1 MPPTP
6 DLASSRDSRGA
17 GSALEPIAIIG
28 AACRFSGCASS
39 QAGLW
44 QMLSSGMTGWSAH
57 AGSRFVAD
65 AFWHPT
71 ANRSGTF
78 NTRGLH
84 LLRQDPAVFDNDFFG
99 ISGLEAEAIDPNQ
112 RMMLEL
118 AYETFENAGISMEQ
132 LQGSH
137 TGVYCAVPYNDYD
150 HIIARDPETSPVY
163 RFTGTGPALMANRV
177 SYVFD
182 LKGPSMSIDTACS
195 STLVALHEA
204 CRALRA
210 GDAAQMLIGGSNLIL
225 DPDKLTVM
233 SSMQFLSDSGRCFSF
248 DARGS
253 GYGRGEGVAAVLL
266 KPLHAAMRDGDAIR
280 GLIRGSAV
288 GSDGKTSGITM
299 PSPDAQYHTIMRAYE
314 SAGLDPCNT
323 LYVEAHGTGTA
334 AGDECEM
341 TAFHR
346 AFCQN
351 RKGNLLVN
359 SVKAN
364 LGHTEAVSGLAGLF
378 KALMMLERG
387 MITPHPTLETVNR
400 KLDLVN
406 RGIEVPER
414 LIGWPQNMARRAS
427 LNGSGYG
434 GTNAHVILEAWPP
447 HCQST
452 DGNKSN
458 VGSGS
463 LATNS
468 EALDEISATNS
479 MHGVHKP
486 HIRVFVWSHQ
496 RELGLSR
503 MAAVWR
509 RFLRAAQVNKDG
521 PDLHSLAYTLSC
533 RRSKLAYRCA
543 LVASNLD
550 ELVDGVGRLA
560 IGTPRP
566 RKALLNPRVCFFFT
580 GNLGTGWSLVDELA
594 KPEHETRIHDAELC
608 QPSCTA
614 LQIALVDLLRSWH
627 VRPEFVCGHSSG
639 EIAAA
644 YAAGALTASDA
655 IKVAYHRGQ
664 AVQYLARIAPGR
676 RGSMLAVGLGEED
689 ARRHLTAWHQG
700 KVTVACINSPGSV
713 TLSGDESAIDSIA
726 SELRAAKVFCR
737 KLRVGVAYH
746 SQHMKLVESFYRSAI
761 RDIVARDGKPG
772 VKMVSSV
779 TGRLVT
785 GRQLGSL
792 YWVQNLLSPVLFSDA
807 VSEILS
813 LAGDQTASGVVRS
826 NIMVEI
832 GPHSALKS
840 PMMQIFKHKTAMHL
854 ANYLSCL
861 TRDVDGRKTCLQLAA
876 DLFMLGASIDVNSAN
891 KIDNNN
897 NNTKDTSF
905 PQAQVL
911 TNLPSYNWHHD
922 SRHWNESRRS
932 AAYRLREDPRHEL
945 LGNPTADNVSQE
957 PSWHHYLRLSELPWL
972 KGHCVDQQVVFP
984 AAGYVC
990 MMIEAMKKIA
1000 FPYGWRDKVIK
1011 LSKVSIDR
1019 PLLIR
1024 GEDQDVLGTEVITS
1038 ARPYAPCSYRTE
1050 AKAWEFRIF
1059 SISPANEATEHC
1071 RGMAT
1076 VVDAHDQNLLYQL
1089 QLKDA
1094 QDGNGDTADGWESR
1108 EPIGLYRILKVAGA
1122 EYSGPFACLEAIKI
1136 QPWHCR
1142 ATIQVPDVASTM
1154 PSQYQQLQMLHPTVL
1169 DGCFHACLAA
1179 LWQADA
1185 LETALVITE
1194 IEEMTVSTNMDLGP
1208 GQRLFVRSTA
1218 RTFGLDKYSGDIVVS
1233 DTNLSDADNG
1243 MGQNWIRVKGL
1254 RLAPSQGFDQ
1264 ARTDE
1269 AEESRQ
1275 CHRIEWRVDPF
1286 LTLPHVLAQHCRR
1299 QLDELRSPSL
1309 RRQGDAFCQSAI
1321 ARQMF
1326 QLNALADKA
1335 SVAPEHLQFYLQWL
1349 RSQDTLG
1356 APIADADLE
1365 NAAMAMGAAG
1375 EALLA
1380 IDENLQQLLLGRVD
1394 GLSLLLERDL
1404 LGRLHAEDDCVNR
1417 CHHQLVEYMRLVKF
1431 KMGRLRILEI
1441 GGGTGNLTIPVMKA
1455 LFSES
1460 RHGRQPGTSQGLY
1473 VLTDTSS
1480 VYFASLQETLQEF
1493 SSVMQY
1499 RTFDMEKP
1507 PGDQGLELG
1516 SFDVILASNVI
1527 HAAANIGQGL
1537 RNLKQLLGPRGQI
1550 VMVEVTEPSL
1560 RWTMTLGSLAG
1571 WWVGAG
1577 SSKAT
1582 PPFMNTSQWD
1592 SVLQSSGF
1600 SGVSVEMKD
1609 YEAPGDHEC
1618 SLLVTHQIDGSAS
1631 DSGAARCHSL
1641 SHILLIR
1648 GTEPDETKTALTIR
1662 DAMVFQCLNNETR
1675 IDMTTAS
1682 ELVPCAELA
1691 STLLVF
1697 LPGTL
1702 QECWIA
1708 PSEACW
1714 YNIRDSITSAR
1725 SVLLVTKDGAVNCS
1739 GPDGAIV
1746 SGLGRALRAENH
1758 DLDLFTLDLGHDS
1771 PDHVIAAHFVQVY
1784 RSLVDPQRTTPH
1796 SLWEWEVAAREQCI
1810 LIPRLVQDSKMHDW
1824 VQDSVSKYHPRYE
1837 IIKSSDNRALK
1848 LRVGPS
1854 KTLDSL
1860 YWADAPSHS
1869 QSRQGSQVRVRV
1881 ENVALNFKDLMT
1893 IMGELPGL
1901 STILIEGSGIVTD
1914 TGDDMSPSCSLQA
1927 GDRVCF
1933 FAADGLATRCNLDVN
1948 HVAKIPDGMS
1958 MQAAAAIPVAYST
1971 SLFALRDVA
1980 RLRPGESVLIHSGAG
1995 AVGQVAIA
2003 LAQHL
2008 QAGMILVTVGR
2019 PERREFIEK
2028 KFGIPAHHIVSNRH
2042 ATFSQRILQLTG
2054 GAGVNVALNSL
2065 AGDAIQET
2073 LSVMAPFGRFV
2084 EIGKKDMLVNTKLN
2098 MQQLENNISLST
2110 VDMTLVAARRPA
2122 TFQELLS
2129 TSLHLIHT
2137 KAVHLLEPITAKPAA
2152 EVANQ
2157 FRTMQA
2163 GKHLGKLIL
2172 NLKSSEVLK
2181 VQPATPSRATLQS
2194 NKSYLVVGGTGGLGK
2209 AIIRLLVKMGAKR
2222 IVTLSR
2228 SGAAAAGMSAF
2239 VKEMATAGVQVMAV
2253 KGSVLDNSSLDEVKA
2268 AAGDMPIKGVIQAAM
2283 ALHDAAFEQMSHS
2296 EWCDGIHP
2304 KVQGTI
2310 SLDRNTSKLD
2320 FLILLSSY
2328 HGIVGM
2334 PGQANYCAANTFL
2347 DAFARQKAS
2356 LGQPAR
2362 SIDLGLIHNEGTVAE
2377 IEAVGRNQHAHGL
2390 RPYGVN
2396 VLFALI
2402 NYCIQN
2408 PVAASP
2414 GEAQILCGGRRADP
2428 TSSAPEA
2435 ASRQRP
2441 DMRFAHAWRS
2451 SSGSSSRA
2459 AHGKP
2464 ALGGMA
2470 VQSALKAAATP
2481 QAAVEAVFAGLKQK
2495 LAGMLSISI
2504 DDVQADRSVASYG
2517 VDSLISVELRNWVRD
2532 ELAAQIQSIELMSS
2546 LSMMQ
2551 LAETMARRS
2560 RLVSAVLFN
2569 GADADA

>member
-28 AACRFSGCASS
+28 AACRFSACASS

-44 QMLSSGMTGWSAH
+44 QMLSSGMTGWSAN
-57 AGSRFVAD
+57 AGSRFVTD
-65 AFWHPT
+65 AFWHPA
-71 ANRSGTF
+71 ANRNGTF

-280 GLIRGSAV
+280 GLIRASAV
-288 GSDGKTSGITM
+288 GSDGKTAGITM
-299 PSPDAQYHTIMRAYE
+299 PSADAQYHTIMRAYE

-323 LYVEAHGTGTA
+323 LYVEAHGQGA
-334 AGDECEM
+334 QWVRMGI
-341 TAFHR
+341 
-346 AFCQN
+346 Q
-351 RKGNLLVN
+351 LLPRF
-359 SVKAN
+359 SIYAQS
-364 LGHTEAVSGLAGLF
+364 LRQTDR
-378 KALMMLERG
+378 MLC
-387 MITPHPTLETVNR
+387 
-400 KLDLVN
+400 
-406 RGIEVPER
+406 
-414 LIGWPQNMARRAS
+414 S
-427 LNGSGYG
+427 
-434 GTNAHVILEAWPP
+434 
-447 HCQST
+447 
-452 DGNKSN
+452 
-458 VGSGS
+458 
-463 LATNS
+463 
-468 EALDEISATNS
+468 
-479 MHGVHKP
+479 
-486 HIRVFVWSHQ
+486 
-496 RELGLSR
+496 
-503 MAAVWR
+503 
-509 RFLRAAQVNKDG
+509 
-521 PDLHSLAYTLSC
+521 
-533 RRSKLAYRCA
+533 
-543 LVASNLD
+543 
-550 ELVDGVGRLA
+550 
-560 IGTPRP
+560 
-566 RKALLNPRVCFFFT
+566 
-580 GNLGTGWSLVDELA
+580 LGTGWSLVDELA

-614 LQIALVDLLRSWH
+614 LQIALVDLLHSWH

-664 AVQYLARIAPGR
+664 AVQHLARIAPGR
-676 RGSMLAVGLGEED
+676 RGSMLAVGLGEEGV
-689 ARRHLTAWHQG
+689 RRHLTAWHQG
-700 KVTVACINSPGSV
+700 KLTVACINSPESV

-726 SELRAAKVFCR
+726 SELKAAKVFCR

-761 RDIVARDGKPG
+761 RGIVARDGKPG
-772 VKMVSSV
+772 VEMVSSV

-785 GRQLGSL
+785 GRQLDSL

-807 VSEILS
+807 VSEMLS
-813 LAGDQTASGVVRS
+813 LAGHQTASGVVRS

-891 KIDNNN
+891 KMDNN

-905 PQAQVL
+905 TKAQVL

-957 PSWHHYLRLSELPWL
+957 PSWHHYLRLSELPWM

-1000 FPYGWRDKVIK
+1000 FPHGWRDKVIK
-1011 LSKVSIDR
+1011 LGKVSIDR

-1024 GEDQDVLGTEVITS
+1024 GEDQDLLGTEVITS

-1089 QLKDA
+1089 QPNDA
-1094 QDGNGDTADGWESR
+1094 QDGNGDAAGGWESR
-1108 EPIGLYRILKVAGA
+1108 EPICLYRILKVAGA

-1218 RTFGLDKYSGDIVVS
+1218 RTFGLDKYSGDIVVG
-1233 DTNLSDADNG
+1233 DTDLSDADNG

-1335 SVAPEHLQFYLQWL
+1335 SAAPEHLQFYLQWL

-1460 RHGRQPGTSQGLY
+1460 RHDRQPGTSQGLY
-1473 VLTDTSS
+1473 VFTDTSS

-1582 PPFMNTSQWD
+1582 PPFINTSQWD
-1592 SVLQSSGF
+1592 SVLQSSGL

-1609 YEAPGDHEC
+1609 YEAPEDHEC

-1641 SHILLIR
+1641 SHILLVR

-1662 DAMVFQCLNNETR
+1662 DAMVSQCLNNETK
-1675 IDMTTAS
+1675 IDMTTAG
-1682 ELVPCAELA
+1682 EMVPCAELA
-1691 STLLVF
+1691 SALLVF
-1697 LPGTL
+1697 LPGSL

-1708 PSEACW
+1708 PSETCW

-1758 DLDLFTLDLGHDS
+1758 DLDLFTLDVGNDS

-1784 RSLVDPQRTTPH
+1784 RRLVDPQRTTPH

-1837 IIKSSDNRALK
+1837 IIKSSDSRALK

-1914 TGDDMSPSCSLQA
+1914 TGDDMSLSCPLQA

-1971 SLFALRDVA
+1971 FLFALRDVA

-1995 AVGQVAIA
+1995 AVGQAAIA

-2019 PERREFIEK
+2019 PARREFIEK
-2028 KFGIPAHHIVSNRH
+2028 KFGIPARHIVSNRH

-2137 KAVHLLEPITAKPAA
+2137 KAVHLLEPITVKPAA

-2209 AIIRLLVKMGAKR
+2209 AIVRLLVKMGAKR

-2228 SGAAAAGMSAF
+2228 SGAAAAGMAAF
-2239 VKEMATAGVQVMAV
+2239 VKEMAMAGVQVMAV

-2283 ALHDAAFEQMSHS
+2283 ALHRHAKDAAFEQMSHS

-2304 KVQGTI
+2304 KVQGTM

-2470 VQSALKAAATP
+2470 AVQSALKAAATP
-2481 QAAVEAVFAGLKQK
+2481 QAAAEAVFAGLKQK

-2532 ELAAQIQSIELMSS
+2532 ELAAQIQSMELMSS

>member
-44 QMLSSGMTGWSAH
+44 QMLSSGMTGWSAN
-57 AGSRFVAD
+57 AGSRFVTD

-71 ANRSGTF
+71 ANRNGTF

-99 ISGLEAEAIDPNQ
+99 VSGLEAEAIDPNQ

-132 LQGSH
+132 LQGSD

-210 GDAAQMLIGGSNLIL
+210 GDAAQILIGGSNLIL

-266 KPLHAAMRDGDAIR
+266 KPLRTAMRDGDAIR
-280 GLIRGSAV
+280 GLIRASAV
-288 GSDGKTSGITM
+288 GSDGKTAGITM

-351 RKGNLLVN
+351 RKGHLLVN

-400 KLDLVN
+400 KLDLV
-406 RGIEVPER
+406 PER

-447 HCQST
+447 NCQST
-452 DGNKSN
+452 DENKSN

-463 LATNS
+463 LAANS

-479 MHGVHKP
+479 IHGVCKP
-486 HIRVFVWSHQ
+486 HMRVFVWSHQ

-509 RFLRAAQVNKDG
+509 RFLTAAQVNKDG
-521 PDLHSLAYTLSC
+521 PGLHSLVYTLSC
-533 RRSKLAYRCA
+533 RRSKLAYR
-543 LVASNLD
+543 
-550 ELVDGVGRLA
+550 
-560 IGTPRP
+560 
-566 RKALLNPRVCFFFT
+566 
-580 GNLGTGWSLVDELA
+580 TGWSLVDELA

-655 IKVAYHRGQ
+655 IKSAWG
-664 AVQYLARIAPGR
+664 
-676 RGSMLAVGLGEED
+676 GENV
-689 ARRHLTAWHQG
+689 RRHLTAWHQG

-772 VKMVSSV
+772 VEMVSSV

-785 GRQLGSL
+785 GRQLDSL

-826 NIMVEI
+826 NIMVEV

-861 TRDVDGRKTCLQLAA
+861 TRDVDGRKTCLQPAA

-891 KIDNNN
+891 KMDNNNN

-945 LGNPTADNVSQE
+945 LGNPTADSVSQE
-957 PSWHHYLRLSELPWL
+957 PSWHHYLRLSELPWM

-1000 FPYGWRDKVIK
+1000 FPHGWRDKVIK

-1024 GEDQDVLGTEVITS
+1024 GEDQDVLGTEVVTS

-1076 VVDAHDQNLLYQL
+1076 VVDAHDQTLLYQL

-1094 QDGNGDTADGWESR
+1094 QDGNGDTVHGWESR

-1194 IEEMTVSTNMDLGP
+1194 IEEMTVSTNMDLRP

-1254 RLAPSQGFDQ
+1254 RLARSQGFDQ

-1299 QLDELRSPSL
+1299 QLDESRSPSL

-1321 ARQMF
+1321 SRQMF
-1326 QLNALADKA
+1326 QLNALADKD

-1365 NAAMAMGAAG
+1365 NATTAMGAAG

-1394 GLSLLLERDL
+1394 ALSLLLERDL

-1441 GGGTGNLTIPVMKA
+1441 GGGTGNLTIPATKA

-1460 RHGRQPGTSQGLY
+1460 RHDRQPGTSQGLY
-1473 VLTDTSS
+1473 VFTDTSS

-1537 RNLKQLLGPRGQI
+1537 RNLRQLLGPRGQI

-1571 WWVGAG
+1571 WWAGAG
-1577 SSKAT
+1577 SRKAT

-1592 SVLQSSGF
+1592 SVLQSSGL

-1609 YEAPGDHEC
+1609 YEAPEDHEC

-1641 SHILLIR
+1641 SHILLRAGSMSRASI
-1648 GTEPDETKTALTIR
+1648 GTACIFARNPARVLDSTIR
-1662 DAMVFQCLNNETR
+1662 DV
-1675 IDMTTAS
+1675 
-1682 ELVPCAELA
+1682 LVQYPRQHYQRE
-1691 STLLVF
+1691 
-1697 LPGTL
+1697 
-1702 QECWIA
+1702 
-1708 PSEACW
+1708 
-1714 YNIRDSITSAR
+1714 IR
-1725 SVLLVTKDGAVNCS
+1725 LLVTKDGAVNCS

-1758 DLDLFTLDLGHDS
+1758 DLDLFTLDVGNDS

-1784 RSLVDPQRTTPH
+1784 RNLVDPQRTTPH

-1837 IIKSSDNRALK
+1837 IIKSSDSRALK

-1860 YWADAPSHS
+1860 YWADAPSHC

-1995 AVGQVAIA
+1995 AVGQAAIA

-2042 ATFSQRILQLTG
+2042 ATFSHRILQLTG

-2084 EIGKKDMLVNTKLN
+2084 EIGKKDVLANTKLN

-2122 TFQELLS
+2122 TFQGLLS

-2137 KAVHLLEPITAKPAA
+2137 KAVHLLEPITVKPAA
-2152 EVANQ
+2152 EVENQ

-2181 VQPATPSRATLQS
+2181 VQPTTPSRATLQS

-2209 AIIRLLVKMGAKR
+2209 AIVRLLVHMGAKR

-2239 VKEMATAGVQVMAV
+2239 VKEMAMAGVQVMAV

-2304 KVQGTI
+2304 KVQGTM
-2310 SLDRNTSKLD
+2310 SLDRNISKLD
-2320 FLILLSSY
+2320 FFILLSSY

-2362 SIDLGLIHNEGTVAE
+2362 SIDLGLIHDEGAVAE

-2414 GEAQILCGGRRADP
+2414 AEAQILCGGRRADP
-2428 TSSAPEA
+2428 TSSVPEA

-2464 ALGGMA
+2464 AALGGMAA

-2517 VDSLISVELRNWVRD
+2517 VDSLISVELRNWVHD

>member
-1 MPPTP
+1 MGIELIP
-6 DLASSRDSRGA
+6 
-17 GSALEPIAIIG
+17 
-28 AACRFSGCASS
+28 RFSIYAQS
-39 QAGLW
+39 
-44 QMLSSGMTGWSAH
+44 
-57 AGSRFVAD
+57 
-65 AFWHPT
+65 
-71 ANRSGTF
+71 
-78 NTRGLH
+78 
-84 LLRQDPAVFDNDFFG
+84 LRQMD
-99 ISGLEAEAIDPNQ
+99 
-112 RMMLEL
+112 
-118 AYETFENAGISMEQ
+118 
-132 LQGSH
+132 
-137 TGVYCAVPYNDYD
+137 
-150 HIIARDPETSPVY
+150 
-163 RFTGTGPALMANRV
+163 
-177 SYVFD
+177 
-182 LKGPSMSIDTACS
+182 K
-195 STLVALHEA
+195 
-204 CRALRA
+204 
-210 GDAAQMLIGGSNLIL
+210 IL
-225 DPDKLTVM
+225 Y
-233 SSMQFLSDSGRCFSF
+233 S
-248 DARGS
+248 
-253 GYGRGEGVAAVLL
+253 
-266 KPLHAAMRDGDAIR
+266 
-280 GLIRGSAV
+280 
-288 GSDGKTSGITM
+288 
-299 PSPDAQYHTIMRAYE
+299 
-314 SAGLDPCNT
+314 
-323 LYVEAHGTGTA
+323 
-334 AGDECEM
+334 
-341 TAFHR
+341 
-346 AFCQN
+346 
-351 RKGNLLVN
+351 
-359 SVKAN
+359 
-364 LGHTEAVSGLAGLF
+364 
-378 KALMMLERG
+378 
-387 MITPHPTLETVNR
+387 
-400 KLDLVN
+400 
-406 RGIEVPER
+406 
-414 LIGWPQNMARRAS
+414 
-427 LNGSGYG
+427 
-434 GTNAHVILEAWPP
+434 
-447 HCQST
+447 
-452 DGNKSN
+452 
-458 VGSGS
+458 
-463 LATNS
+463 
-468 EALDEISATNS
+468 
-479 MHGVHKP
+479 
-486 HIRVFVWSHQ
+486 
-496 RELGLSR
+496 
-503 MAAVWR
+503 
-509 RFLRAAQVNKDG
+509 
-521 PDLHSLAYTLSC
+521 
-533 RRSKLAYRCA
+533 
-543 LVASNLD
+543 
-550 ELVDGVGRLA
+550 
-560 IGTPRP
+560 
-566 RKALLNPRVCFFFT
+566 
-580 GNLGTGWSLVDELA
+580 LGTGWSLMDELA
-594 KPEHETRIHDAELC
+594 KSEHETRIHDAELC

-614 LQIALVDLLRSWH
+614 LQIALVDLLHSWH
-627 VRPEFVCGHSSG
+627 VHPEFVCGHSSG

-644 YAAGALTASDA
+644 YAAGVLTASDA

-664 AVQYLARIAPGR
+664 AVQYLRKIVPDR
-676 RGSMLAVGLGEED
+676 KGSMLAVGLGEED
-689 ARRHLTAWHQG
+689 VRRHLTALYKG
-700 KVTVACINSPGSV
+700 KVTVACINSPENV

-726 SELRAAKVFCR
+726 NEFKAAKIFCR
-737 KLRVGVAYH
+737 KLLVGVAYH
-746 SQHMKLVESFYRSAI
+746 SQHMTLVESFYRSAI
-761 RDIVARDGKPG
+761 RDTVARDGKPG

-779 TGRLVT
+779 TGRLIT
-785 GRQLGSL
+785 GRQLDSL

-813 LAGDQTASGVVRS
+813 LARDQTASGVVRS
-826 NIMVEI
+826 NIMIEV

-861 TRDVDGRKTCLQLAA
+861 TRDVDGHKTCLQLAA
-876 DLFMLGASIDVNSAN
+876 DLFMLGAPIDVNSAN
-891 KIDNNN
+891 KMDN
-897 NNTKDTSF
+897 KDTSL

-957 PSWHHYLRLSELPWL
+957 PSWHHYLRLSELPWM

-990 MMIEAMKKIA
+990 IMIEAMKKIA

-1019 PLLIR
+1019 PLLIQR
-1024 GEDQDVLGTEVITS
+1024 EDQGVLRTEVITS

-1076 VVDAHDQNLLYQL
+1076 ALDAYRQDLLYQL
-1089 QLKDA
+1089 QLNNV
-1094 QDGNGDTADGWESR
+1094 QDGNGDTVDGWENR
-1108 EPIGLYRILKVAGA
+1108 EPIDLYRTLKVAGA
-1122 EYSGPFACLEAIKI
+1122 DYSGSFACLEAIKI

-1154 PSQYQQLQMLHPTVL
+1154 PSHYQQLQILHPTVL

-1194 IEEMTVSTNMDLGP
+1194 IEEMTVSTNMDLRP
-1208 GQRLFVRSTA
+1208 GQRLFVRSNA

-1233 DTNLSDADNG
+1233 DTNQSDADNG

-1269 AEESRQ
+1269 AEERRQ

-1286 LTLPHVLAQHCRR
+1286 LTLPDVLAQHCRR
-1299 QLDELRSPSL
+1299 RLDELRSPSL
-1309 RRQGDAFCQSAI
+1309 RKQGHVFCQSAI

-1326 QLNALADKA
+1326 QLNALVEND

-1349 RSQDTLG
+1349 RSQDMLG
-1356 APIADADLE
+1356 APIVDADLE
-1365 NAAMAMGAAG
+1365 NATMAIGATG
-1375 EALLA
+1375 EALLT
-1380 IDENLQQLLLGRVD
+1380 IDENLKQLLLGRVD
-1394 GLSLLLERDL
+1394 GLSLLLKRDL
-1404 LGRLHAEDDCVNR
+1404 LCRLYAEDDCVNR
-1417 CHHQLVEYMRLVKF
+1417 CHHQLIEYMRLVKF

-1441 GGGTGNLTIPVMKA
+1441 GGGIGNLTIPVMKA
-1455 LFSES
+1455 LFCES
-1460 RHGRQPGTSQGLY
+1460 RHDQQPGTSQGLY
-1473 VLTDTSS
+1473 VVTDISS
-1480 VYFASLQETLQEF
+1480 VYFASLQKTLQEF

-1507 PGDQGLELG
+1507 PSDQGLELG

-1527 HAAANIGQGL
+1527 HAAANICEGL
-1537 RNLKQLLGPRGQI
+1537 RNLRQLLGPGGQI
-1550 VMVEVTEPSL
+1550 VMVEMTEPSL
-1560 RWTMTLGSLAG
+1560 RWTMTLGSLTG
-1571 WWVGAG
+1571 WWAGAG

-1582 PPFMNTSQWD
+1582 PPFMKTSQWD
-1592 SVLQSSGF
+1592 SVLQSSGL

-1609 YEAPGDHEC
+1609 YEAPEDHEC
-1618 SLLVTHQIDGSAS
+1618 SLLVTHQIDSSAS
-1631 DSGAARCHSL
+1631 DTGAARCHSL
-1641 SHILLIR
+1641 SNILLVR

-1662 DAMVFQCLNNETR
+1662 DAMVSQCLDNKTK

-1682 ELVPCAELA
+1682 EMVPCAELA
-1691 STLLVF
+1691 SALLVF

-1708 PSEACW
+1708 PSETCW
-1714 YNIRDSITSAR
+1714 YNIRDSITSAK
-1725 SVLLVTKDGAVNCS
+1725 SVLLVTKDGALNCS
-1739 GPDGAIV
+1739 GSDGAIV

-1758 DLDLFTLDLGHDS
+1758 DLDLFTLDLGNDS
-1771 PDHVIAAHFVQVY
+1771 PDHVIASHFVQVY

-1796 SLWEWEVAAREQCI
+1796 SLWEWEVAAREECI

-1837 IIKSSDNRALK
+1837 IIESSDNRALK

-1860 YWADAPSHS
+1860 YWADAPSHC
-1869 QSRQGSQVRVRV
+1869 QSPQGSQVRVRV

-1914 TGDDMSPSCSLQA
+1914 TGDDISPSSLQA

-1933 FAADGLATRCNLDVN
+1933 FAADGLATKCNLDRN

-1971 SLFALRDVA
+1971 SLFALRDIA
-1980 RLRPGESVLIHSGAG
+1980 RLRPAG
-1995 AVGQVAIA
+1995 AVGQAAIS

-2008 QAGMILVTVGR
+2008 QAGMILVTAGR

-2028 KFGIPAHHIVSNRH
+2028 KFGIPAHRIVSNRH
-2042 ATFSQRILQLTG
+2042 ATFSQRILELTG
-2054 GAGVNVALNSL
+2054 GAGVDVALNSL

-2073 LSVMAPFGRFV
+2073 LSVMAPFGRFI

-2122 TFQELLS
+2122 AFQELLS

-2137 KAVHLLEPITAKPAA
+2137 KAVHLLEPITATPAG
-2152 EVANQ
+2152 EVENQ

-2172 NLKSSEVLK
+2172 NLKSSELLK
-2181 VQPATPSRATLQS
+2181 VQPATPSRASLQS

-2228 SGAAAAGMSAF
+2228 SGAAAAGMAAF
-2239 VKEMATAGVQVMAV
+2239 VKEMAMAGVQVMPV

-2268 AAGDMPIKGVIQAAM
+2268 AAGDMAIKGVIQAAM
-2283 ALHDAAFEQMSHS
+2283 ALHTPKDAAFEQMSHS

-2304 KVQGTI
+2304 KVQGTM
-2310 SLDRNTSKLD
+2310 SLDRKISKLD
-2320 FLILLSSY
+2320 FFILLSSFN
-2328 HGIVGM
+2328 GIVGM

-2377 IEAVGRNQHAHGL
+2377 IEAVGRNQYAHGL
-2390 RPYGVN
+2390 GPYGVN

-2414 GEAQILCGGRRADP
+2414 EEAQILCGGRRTNP
-2428 TSSAPEA
+2428 TSSASS

-2441 DMRFAHAWRS
+2441 DMRFAHAR
-2451 SSGSSSRA
+2451 SSGSSQATHR
-2459 AHGKP
+2459 KTTR
-2464 ALGGMA
+2464 GGMA
-2470 VQSALKAAATP
+2470 VQSALKAAITP

-2546 LSMMQ
+2546 LSIMQ

-2569 GADADA
+2569 GTDADA

>member
-28 AACRFSGCASS
+28 AACRFSGCTSS

-57 AGSRFVAD
+57 AGSRFVTD

-71 ANRSGTF
+71 ANRNGTF

-132 LQGSH
+132 LQGSD

-288 GSDGKTSGITM
+288 GSDGKTAGITM

-323 LYVEAHGTGTA
+323 LYVEAH
-334 AGDECEM
+334 
-341 TAFHR
+341 
-346 AFCQN
+346 
-351 RKGNLLVN
+351 
-359 SVKAN
+359 
-364 LGHTEAVSGLAGLF
+364 
-378 KALMMLERG
+378 
-387 MITPHPTLETVNR
+387 
-400 KLDLVN
+400 
-406 RGIEVPER
+406 
-414 LIGWPQNMARRAS
+414 
-427 LNGSGYG
+427 
-434 GTNAHVILEAWPP
+434 
-447 HCQST
+447 
-452 DGNKSN
+452 
-458 VGSGS
+458 
-463 LATNS
+463 
-468 EALDEISATNS
+468 
-479 MHGVHKP
+479 
-486 HIRVFVWSHQ
+486 
-496 RELGLSR
+496 
-503 MAAVWR
+503 
-509 RFLRAAQVNKDG
+509 
-521 PDLHSLAYTLSC
+521 
-533 RRSKLAYRCA
+533 
-543 LVASNLD
+543 
-550 ELVDGVGRLA
+550 
-560 IGTPRP
+560 
-566 RKALLNPRVCFFFT
+566 
-580 GNLGTGWSLVDELA
+580 GTGWSLVDELA

-614 LQIALVDLLRSWH
+614 LQIALVDLLHSWH

-664 AVQYLARIAPGR
+664 AVQHLTRIAPGR
-676 RGSMLAVGLGEED
+676 KGSMLAVGLGEED
-689 ARRHLTAWHQG
+689 VRRHLTAWHQG

-713 TLSGDESAIDSIA
+713 TLSGDESAIDSIS
-726 SELRAAKVFCR
+726 SELKAAKVFCR

-746 SQHMKLVESFYRSAI
+746 SQHMKLIESFYRSAI
-761 RDIVARDGKPG
+761 RDI
-772 VKMVSSV
+772 M
-779 TGRLVT
+779 
-785 GRQLGSL
+785 
-792 YWVQNLLSPVLFSDA
+792 
-807 VSEILS
+807 LS

-826 NIMVEI
+826 NIMVEV

-891 KIDNNN
+891 KMDN

-957 PSWHHYLRLSELPWL
+957 PSWHHYLRLSELPWM

-990 MMIEAMKKIA
+990 MMVEAMKKIA
-1000 FPYGWRDKVIK
+1000 FPHGWRDKVIK

-1024 GEDQDVLGTEVITS
+1024 GEDQDVLGTEVVTS

-1076 VVDAHDQNLLYQL
+1076 VVDAHDQTLLYQL
-1089 QLKDA
+1089 QPNDA
-1094 QDGNGDTADGWESR
+1094 QDGNGDTAGGWENR

-1122 EYSGPFACLEAIKI
+1122 EYSGPFACLEAIKV

-1208 GQRLFVRSTA
+1208 GQRLFVGSTA

-1365 NAAMAMGAAG
+1365 NATMAMGAAG

-1441 GGGTGNLTIPVMKA
+1441 GGGTGNLTIPAMKA
-1455 LFSES
+1455 LFSAES
-1460 RHGRQPGTSQGLY
+1460 RHDRQPGTSQGLY
-1473 VLTDTSS
+1473 VFTDTSS

-1537 RNLKQLLGPRGQI
+1537 RNLKQLLGPGGQI

-1592 SVLQSSGF
+1592 SVLQSSGL

-1609 YEAPGDHEC
+1609 YEAPEDHEC

-1631 DSGAARCHSL
+1631 DTGAARCHSL
-1641 SHILLIR
+1641 SHILLVR

-1662 DAMVFQCLNNETR
+1662 DAMVSQCLNNETK

-1691 STLLVF
+1691 SALLVF

-1708 PSEACW
+1708 PSETCW

-1758 DLDLFTLDLGHDS
+1758 DLDLFTLDVGNDS
-1771 PDHVIAAHFVQVY
+1771 PDHVISAHFVQVY
-1784 RSLVDPQRTTPH
+1784 RRLVDPQRTTPH

-1837 IIKSSDNRALK
+1837 IIKSSDSRALK

-1860 YWADAPSHS
+1860 YWADAPPHC

-1995 AVGQVAIA
+1995 AVGQAAIA

-2084 EIGKKDMLVNTKLN
+2084 EIGKKDMLANTKLN

-2209 AIIRLLVKMGAKR
+2209 AIVRLLVHMGAKR

-2228 SGAAAAGMSAF
+2228 SGAAAAGMAAF
-2239 VKEMATAGVQVMAV
+2239 VKEMAMAGVQVMAV
-2253 KGSVLDNSSLDEVKA
+2253 KGSVLDNSSLDEIKA

-2283 ALHDAAFEQMSHS
+2283 ALHRHAKDAAFEQMSHS
-2296 EWCDGIHP
+2296 EWCDGIRP
-2304 KVQGTI
+2304 KVQGTM

-2428 TSSAPEA
+2428 TSSATEA

-2470 VQSALKAAATP
+2470 AVQSALKAAATP

-2495 LAGMLSISI
+2495 LAGMLSMSI

-2551 LAETMARRS
+2551 LAEIMARRS

-2569 GADADA
+2569 GTDADA